1 MARRVPYALWRSC
14 SLFCAIY
21 EAVSLR
27 APRLQTLRDFLREA
41 SLGVRLLC
49 RRTRACVGWLL
60 ACSRI
65 RTIYTRRRPLRQD
78 LFLTELDLHVCK
90 HMVTTLDAW
99 SEPGRSVQTHM
110 RPSPCKLP
118 ASTGIGCVRRN
129 KSLTRPGLTALCVIG
144 LASSCEAAGQ
154 PLALLSLPT
163 RSFSVLNLQCRARR

>member
-1 MARRVPYALWRSC
+1 MARRVPYTLWRSC

-27 APRLQTLRDFLREA
+27 APRLQTLRDFLRQA
-41 SLGVRLLC
+41 SLCVRLLF
-49 RRTRACVGWLL
+49 RTRACVGWLL

-90 HMVTTLDAW
+90 HMVTTLEAW

-163 RSFSVLNLQCRARR
+163 RSLSVLNLQCRARR